1 MRVTLRYPRLTL
13 VPPSPPTSGELACR
27 PRYPISV
34 IILIGFLDSG
44 QCYILQLQSE
54 ELNVKKIIT
63 IVYATYF
70 QLQKESLNRSQ
81 TFDLSDYYRCSTLKL
96 MFELTSQLGTGYHSL
111 IFLVIV
117 GLQDLPCVVK
127 WFWPETKPDK
137 EESEE
142 EKEKDG
148 TEDADDDEEE
158 EDEPEVCHKK
168 ISVFFYYVIHC
179 QEGLLSIFRLCY
191 LANSVKVLHF
201 SKTHT
206 L

>member
-1 MRVTLRYPRLTL
+1 M
-13 VPPSPPTSGELACR
+13 
-27 PRYPISV
+27 
-34 IILIGFLDSG
+34 IGFLDSG

-63 IVYATYF
+63 IVYATYL

-81 TFDLSDYYRCSTLKL
+81 TFDLGDYYRCSTLKL
-96 MFELTSQLGTGYHSL
+96 MIELTSQLGAGYHAL

-148 TEDADDDEEE
+148 TEDADDDDDE
-158 EDEPEVCHKK
+158 EDEPEVCRKK
-168 ISVFFYYVIHC
+168 SVSLFIVLFTARRVH
-179 QEGLLSIFRLCY
+179 FRFLDC
-191 LANSVKVLHF
+191 AI
-201 SKTHT
+201 
-206 L
+206 